1 MIGMS
6 RRSARRDDQ
15 VVLRAD
21 QVDTFDGPGDELVTG
36 EAVALDLRPT
46 GFVLRVAGALIDYV
60 AYALVL
66 VGLIV
71 LVVLLNDRGV
81 VDDAVA
87 QALYVSSIVVCL
99 IGLPTVVETATHGRS
114 LGKLVTGAR
123 IVRADG
129 GAIGLRH
136 ALTRSLVGLLEIVFT
151 TGGLAVVVA
160 LLDRS
165 TRRLG
170 DLMAGTYSR
179 NERVPHT
186 GRVVVQVPPHLGG
199 WAGVADV
206 ARLPDALARR
216 VASFLQQA
224 PAMAPASRARV
235 AADLATEVTPFVS
248 PVPQADPE
256 SLLAAVSAVRREREA
271 VALAREAAVLARLEP
286 ALTGTVPG
294 FPTR

>member
-179 NERVPHT
+179 NERVPQI

-224 PAMAPASRARV
+224 PAMAPGSRARV

-294 FPTR
+294 FPPR

>member
-179 NERVPHT
+179 NERVPQI

-224 PAMAPASRARV
+224 PAMAPGSRARV

>member
-21 QVDTFDGPGDELVTG
+21 QVDAFDGPGDELVTG

-179 NERVPHT
+179 NERVPQT